1 MCQVL
6 WGPVEGSASG
16 KDRMFTDDKIKYQLK
31 AKLLVTEVNKASWFW
46 ETSRR
51 WQALILTF
59 KDGEAVDG
67 EKGPGDH
74 CRQKVLC
81 EQRR

>member
-1 MCQVL
+1 M
-6 WGPVEGSASG
+6 
-16 KDRMFTDDKIKYQLK
+16 
-31 AKLLVTEVNKASWFW
+31 VTEVNKASWFW

-81 EQRR
+81 EQRLRWELEWCVDVLMRSLLLTEWAPHIIGL